1 MSACGQLEVHQPA
14 MTSSLST
21 HCSDRTRADLPIFS
35 QDWWVN
41 IARGPSDYRELNV
54 TSGSE
59 VVGRLPVVLSRG
71 RLGIM
76 RGHDPYWSHLGGPI
90 VDLSLSRSEQ
100 AEVIRSLLRQ
110 LPRWTSFSFV
120 CDPSLSYADVVREAF
135 LDAGFAH
142 RTQTTYLHLP
152 EDGDVLSTRK
162 SKHRGHFKRAAK
174 SLECLDISP
183 LEFVRFFE
191 MNLKAKGKESYAP
204 PEVLKKL
211 AQAAMAR
218 GCARAIAARSR
229 ACDAAQNGRS
239 VPCPYD
245 AAIVYV
251 WDATRCYYWLSTNRV
266 AFGDDSIPKPHPDA
280 IKLLVLQAVQHAQ
293 AMGLIFDADGVAT
306 PGADHLYHHILG
318 LRKELRRDVFERIN
332 VFDRLYRKCSK
343 GFGRIAGRADTAL
356 VDP

>member
-14 MTSSLST
+14 MTHSLST

-35 QDWWVN
+35 QNWWVN

-54 TSGSE
+54 PSGSDDA
-59 VVGRLPVVLSRG
+59 GRLPVVLSRG

-90 VDLSLSRSEQ
+90 VDPSLSRSEQ
-100 AEVIRSLLRQ
+100 AEVIGSLLRQ
-110 LPRWTSFSFV
+110 LPRRTSFTFV

-135 LDAGFAH
+135 LEAGFAH
-142 RTQTTYLHLP
+142 STQTTYLHLP

-174 SLECLDISP
+174 SLECVDINP

-191 MNLKAKGKESYAP
+191 MNLKAKGRVSYAP
-204 PEVLKKL
+204 PEILKNL

-229 ACDAAQNGRS
+229 ACDAAQNGLS

-251 WDATRCYYWLSTNRV
+251 WDATRCYYWLSTHRV
-266 AFGDDSIPKPHPDA
+266 ACGDDSIPKPHPDA

-332 VFDRLYRKCSK
+332 VFDRLYRRCSK
-343 GFGRIAGRADTAL
+343 GLRRIASRSGTAL
-356 VDP
+356 VEA